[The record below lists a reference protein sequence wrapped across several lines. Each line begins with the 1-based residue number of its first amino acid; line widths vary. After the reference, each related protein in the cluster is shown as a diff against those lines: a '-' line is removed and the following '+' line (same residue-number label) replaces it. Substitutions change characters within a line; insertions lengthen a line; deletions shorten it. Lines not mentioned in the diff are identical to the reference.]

1 MKETNQIKLTL
12 EKHVLDTMKEWQ
24 LKIGSLDQDIRL
36 YYPKKSLCEF
46 LEVEDTIETDKLV
59 KIVTEYLQSKATFL
73 GDITTTAAGDRLCI
87 EIGKEGCQYV
97 EQFVEEPE
105 FLKLFLEALKR
116 QKMEEMIYLFEENAK
131 KEGTTYIVDKEQDGL
146 GTVLYF
152 ADSRVDPYVYC
163 LEEDDFG
170 ITYHRFARNDYRD
183 LKEE

>member
-46 LEVEDTIETDKLV
+46 LEVEDTIEIDKLV

-97 EQFVEEPE
+97 EQFVEESE
-105 FLKLFLEALKR
+105 FLKLFLEALKK
-116 QKMEEMIYLFEENAK
+116 QKMEEMIYLFEEYAK
-131 KEGTTYIVDKEQDGL
+131 KEDTTYIVDKEQDGS

>member
-46 LEVEDTIETDKLV
+46 LEVEDIIEIDKLV
-59 KIVTEYLQSKATFL
+59 KAVTEYLQSKAAVL

-87 EIGKEGCQYV
+87 EIGKDGCQYV

-105 FLKLFLEALKR
+105 FLKLFLEALKK
-116 QKMEEMIYLFEENAK
+116 QKMEEMIYLFEDYAK
-131 KEGTTYIVDKEQDGL
+131 EKGTTYIVDKEQDGL

-152 ADSRVDPYVYC
+152 EDANVDPYVYC

-183 LKEE
+183 LKA

>member
-46 LEVEDTIETDKLV
+46 LEVEDTIEIDKLV
-59 KIVTEYLQSKATFL
+59 KAVTEYLQNKAAFL
-73 GDITTTAAGDRLCI
+73 GDITTTVAGDRLCI

-105 FLKLFLEALKR
+105 FLKLFLEALKK
-116 QKMEEMIYLFEENAK
+116 QKMEEMVHLFEEYAK

>member
-46 LEVEDTIETDKLV
+46 LEVEDIIEIDKLV
-59 KIVTEYLQSKATFL
+59 KAVTEYLQSKAAFL

-105 FLKLFLEALKR
+105 FLKLFLEALKK
-116 QKMEEMIYLFEENAK
+116 QKMEEMIYLFEDYAK
-131 KEGTTYIVDKEQDGL
+131 EKGTTYIVDKEQDGL

-152 ADSRVDPYVYC
+152 EDANVDSYVYC

>member
-1 MKETNQIKLTL
+1 MKERNQIKLTL

-46 LEVEDTIETDKLV
+46 LEVEDTIEIDKLV
-59 KIVTEYLQSKATFL
+59 KAVTEYLQSKA
-73 GDITTTAAGDRLCI
+73 A
-87 EIGKEGCQYV
+87 
-97 EQFVEEPE
+97 
-105 FLKLFLEALKR
+105 
-116 QKMEEMIYLFEENAK
+116 YLFEEYAK

>member
-46 LEVEDTIETDKLV
+46 LEVEDIIEIDKLV
-59 KIVTEYLQSKATFL
+59 KAVTEYLQSKAAFL

-87 EIGKEGCQYV
+87 EIRKDGCQYV

-105 FLKLFLEALKR
+105 FLKLFLEVLKR
-116 QKMEEMIYLFEENAK
+116 QKMEEMIYLFEEYAK

>member
-46 LEVEDTIETDKLV
+46 LEVEDIIETDKLV

-105 FLKLFLEALKR
+105 FLKLFLEALKK
-116 QKMEEMIYLFEENAK
+116 QKMEEMIYLFEDYAK
-131 KEGTTYIVDKEQDGL
+131 EKGTTYIVDKEQDGL

>member
-105 FLKLFLEALKR
+105 FLKLFLEALKKQR
-116 QKMEEMIYLFEENAK
+116 MEEMIYLFEDYAK
-131 KEGTTYIVDKEQDGL
+131 EKGTTYIVDKEQDGL

-152 ADSRVDPYVYC
+152 EDANVDSYVYC